1 MSTFKWLAS
10 LVLAAIMV
18 PTIPAE
24 TRCPGNAAS
33 ITPRFVE
40 RALIVIPVMVNGAGP
55 FDFIVDTGSQVT
67 MIDPALAS
75 ELHLRL
81 EGTVGVISVAGYT
94 KGSVTVLDTLEAN
107 SRVLEKPV
115 AIVDGLGP
123 IQAADARIRGVLGE
137 NVLSHF
143 DVFIDY
149 AHKLLCLD
157 QTRRMRDSVRG
168 ERIPMETPQHPETE
182 LPFMERL
189 VIAAHLSGTGTRQ
202 ILLQVDSGIDGPMLY
217 ARDEQRVLPLLKRAT
232 PREGDLTE
240 AQTAFAVLPLQEVR
254 IGKRTLSHVMFVTPV
269 RAPKNAP
276 QPDEDGLFPTLLFQ
290 RVFICGADHYVVF
303 DPK

>member
-1 MSTFKWLAS
+1 LSTFKWFAS
-10 LVLAAIMV
+10 LFFAATII
-18 PTIPAE
+18 PTILAE

-33 ITPRFVE
+33 ITPRLVE
-40 RALIVIPVMVNGAGP
+40 HALIVIPVMINRAGP

-67 MIDPALAS
+67 MIDPTLAS
-75 ELHLRL
+75 QLQLKL
-81 EGTVGVISVAGYT
+81 QGTVGVISVAGSA

-115 AIVDGLGP
+115 AIVYDLGP

-137 NVLSHF
+137 SFLSHF
-143 DVFIDY
+143 DLFIDY
-149 AHKLLCLD
+149 VHKLLCLD
-157 QTRRMRDSVRG
+157 QSRTMRDSVRG
-168 ERIPMETPQHPETE
+168 ERIPLAAPQHPENE
-182 LPFMERL
+182 MPFMQRL

-217 ARDEQRVLPLLKRAT
+217 ARDEPRVLPLLKRAT
-232 PREGDLTE
+232 PREGNLTE
-240 AQTAFAVLPLQEVR
+240 AQRAFAVLPPQEVR

-269 RAPKNAP
+269 RTLKNDP
-276 QPDEDGLFPTLLFQ
+276 QPDEDGLLPTLLFQ